1 MEKRRVRRAEGRF
14 RHAIFAANLVIEH
27 INAMKFRIALI
38 LIMVA
43 ALTRLLPHPPNFT
56 PLGAIGLF
64 GAAYLQRR
72 WLAWIV
78 PFAALFL
85 TDLLINNVIYSA
97 YFTSFAWITSWYIYA
112 AIGLVVLLGYG
123 ILRNRV
129 SPQRVVMASLGA
141 SVVFFLVSNFSTW
154 AQTTLYPKTAG
165 GLLSCY
171 AAGLPFFG
179 NTLIGDLLFSAVLFG
194 GYAWVL
200 KSKLIAVQN

>member
-1 MEKRRVRRAEGRF
+1 MQRILLLKY
-14 RHAIFAANLVIEH
+14 
-27 INAMKFRIALI
+27 INAMKFRIALL
-38 LIMVA
+38 LIFVA

-72 WLAWIV
+72 WLAWAV

-97 YFTSFAWITSWYIYA
+97 YFTSFAWITSWYIYL
-112 AIGLVVLLGYG
+112 AIGLVVLLGYVM
-123 ILRNRV
+123 LRNRV
-129 SPQRVVMASLGA
+129 SPQRVVMASLSA

-154 AQTTLYPKTAG
+154 AQTPLYPKTIG

-171 AAGLPFFG
+171 TAGLPFFG
-179 NTLIGDLLFSAVLFG
+179 NTLIGDLLFSAALFG

-200 KSKLIAVQN
+200 KSKLVAVRN